1 MANNN
6 QGYRSGNAFGKLANI
21 GDNPIFSQA
30 IKLEPGYL
38 IRLRSRMHLV
48 TAVEPITVDCFF
60 TDRVNVGNASAGT
73 LNGTDSTPLMQYGGQ
88 SIQAYYDIT
97 DSDAAANLTGNILKP
112 DFDSGHI
119 TFDDL
124 EPFKGNLYQLCP
136 TLPLQPKFMSTETG
150 DWHSLSDDSP
160 NEGGTPIG
168 FKGAS
173 DASNDFSDPTQI
185 GTISGKIYMK
195 HPAGIPR
202 NVLDEAPSGESG
214 TARNET
220 NIEGLSGFID
230 GSVSSQEAPNWDY
243 SIFVEHGENNL
254 PTFRYVNDSDEWI
267 LDGRIRLIGWKY
279 RILELTQE
287 QVNTFKQRSGGR
299 LRFKIINTTGLPVEG
314 SMLADYFPK

>member
-1 MANNN
+1 MANAN
-6 QGYRSGNAFGKLANI
+6 QGNRSGNAFGHVANI
-21 GDNPIFSQA
+21 TNFPHYTEG

-38 IRLRSRMHLV
+38 IRLRSRMHLIA
-48 TAVEPITVDCFF
+48 AVEPMVVDLFF
-60 TDRVNVGNASAGT
+60 SDTVNVGNASAGT

-97 DSDAAANLTGNILKP
+97 DADAAANLVGNILKP
-112 DFDSGHI
+112 DYDSGHI
-119 TFDDL
+119 SFDDL

-136 TLPLQPKFMSTETG
+136 TLPLQPKFMVLDTG
-150 DWHSLSDDSP
+150 DWHSLSDASP

-168 FKGAS
+168 FKGDGTVA
-173 DASNDFSDPTQI
+173 NTQHV
-185 GTISGKIYMK
+185 GTVSGKIYMK

-202 NVLDEAPSGESG
+202 NILDEAPSGESG
-214 TARNET
+214 TARTET
-220 NIEGLSGFID
+220 NLEGLSGFID
-230 GSVSSQEAPNWDY
+230 GSVSSPEAPNWDY

-254 PTFRYVNDSDEWI
+254 PTFRYVNDSDEYI

-279 RILELTQE
+279 RIIELSQE

>member
-1 MANNN
+1 MANAN
-6 QGYRSGNAFGKLANI
+6 QGYRSGNAFGRLADISNEA
-21 GDNPIFSQA
+21 IFSQG

-48 TAVEPITVDCFF
+48 TAVEPISVDCFF
-60 TDRVNVGNASAGT
+60 TDTVNVGNASAAT
-73 LNGTDSTPLMQYGGQ
+73 LNGADATPLMQYGGQ

-97 DSDAAANLTGNILKP
+97 DSDSAANLTGNILKP

-136 TLPLQPKFMSTETG
+136 TLPLQPKFMVGDTG

-168 FKGAS
+168 FKG
-173 DASNDFSDPTQI
+173 D
-185 GTISGKIYMK
+185 GTVANLFKMGTVSSKLMVK
-195 HPAGIPR
+195 HPAGVPKFT
-202 NVLDEAPSGESG
+202 LDEAPEGSSG
-214 TARNET
+214 TARTEGK
-220 NIEGLSGFID
+220 IEGVNGFID
-230 GSVSSQEAPNWDY
+230 GSLSSQEAPNWDY
-243 SIFVEHGENNL
+243 SLFIEHGENNL
-254 PTFRYVNDSDEWI
+254 PSLRLVNDSDEYL
-267 LDGRIRLIGWKY
+267 LDGRVRFIGWKY
-279 RILELTQE
+279 RILELTPE
-287 QVNTFKQRSGGR
+287 QVNLFKSRSGGR

>member
-1 MANNN
+1 MANAN
-6 QGYRSGNAFGKLANI
+6 QGNRSGNAFGHIANI
-21 GDNPIFSQA
+21 SNSPHYTEG

-48 TAVEPITVDCFF
+48 AAVEPMVVDLFF
-60 TDRVNVGNASAGT
+60 SDTVNVGNASAAT
-73 LNGTDSTPLMQYGGQ
+73 LNGNDSTPLMQYGGQ
-88 SIQAYYDIT
+88 SIQAYYDIA
-97 DSDAAANLTGNILKP
+97 DSAAAANLVGNILKP
-112 DFDSGHI
+112 DYDSGHI
-119 TFDDL
+119 SFDDL

-136 TLPLQPKFMSTETG
+136 TLPLQPKFISTETG
-150 DWHSLSDDSP
+150 DWHSLSDASP

-185 GTISGKIYMK
+185 GTISGKVYMK

-214 TARNET
+214 TARSET

-230 GSVSSQEAPNWDY
+230 GSVSSPEAPNWDY
-243 SIFVEHGENNL
+243 AIFVEHGENNL
-254 PTFRYVNDSDEWI
+254 PTFRFVNDSDEYI

>member
-1 MANNN
+1 MANAN
-6 QGYRSGNAFGKLANI
+6 QGYRSGNAFGRLADI
-21 GDNPIFSQA
+21 GNEAIYSQG

-48 TAVEPITVDCFF
+48 TAVEPISIDCFF
-60 TDRVNVGNASAGT
+60 TDTVNVGNASAGT

-97 DSDAAANLTGNILKP
+97 DSDAAANLKGNILKP

-124 EPFKGNLYQLCP
+124 EPFKGNLYQICP
-136 TLPLQPKFMSTETG
+136 TLPLQPKFMVADTG

-168 FKGAS
+168 FKG
-173 DASNDFSDPTQI
+173 D
-185 GTISGKIYMK
+185 GTVANLFKMGTVSGKLMVK
-195 HPAGIPR
+195 HPAGVPKFT
-202 NVLDEAPSGESG
+202 LDEAPEGSSG
-214 TARNET
+214 TARTEGK
-220 NIEGLSGFID
+220 IEGVNGFID
-230 GSVSSQEAPNWDY
+230 GSLSSQEAPNWDY
-243 SIFVEHGENNL
+243 CLFVEHGENNL
-254 PTFRYVNDSDEWI
+254 PSLRMVNDSDEYL
-267 LDGRIRLIGWKY
+267 LDGRVRFIGWKY
-279 RILELTQE
+279 RILELTPE
-287 QVNTFKQRSGGR
+287 QVNLFKARSGGR

>member
-1 MANNN
+1 MANAN

-21 GDNPIFSQA
+21 GNEGIYSQG

-38 IRLRSRMHLV
+38 VRLRSRMHLV
-48 TAVEPITVDCFF
+48 TAVEPVSVDCFF
-60 TDRVNVGNASAGT
+60 SDTLNLGNASAGT

-88 SIQAYYDIT
+88 SIQAYFDIA
-97 DSDAAANLTGNILKP
+97 DSASAANLTGNILKP

-173 DASNDFSDPTQI
+173 DTSNDFSDPTQI
-185 GTISGKIYMK
+185 GTVSGKLYVK
-195 HPAGIPR
+195 HPAGVPKFT
-202 NVLDEAPSGESG
+202 LDEAPEGESG
-214 TARNET
+214 TARTEGK
-220 NIEGLSGFID
+220 IEGVNGFID
-230 GSVSSQEAPNWDY
+230 GSLSSQEAPNWDY
-243 SIFVEHGENNL
+243 CLFIEHGENNL
-254 PTFRYVNDSDEWI
+254 PSLRMVNDSDEYL
-267 LDGRIRLIGWKY
+267 LDGRVRFIGWKY
-279 RILELTQE
+279 RILELTPE
-287 QVNTFKQRSGGR
+287 QVNLFKARSGGR

>member
-1 MANNN
+1 MANAN
-6 QGYRSGNAFGKLANI
+6 QGNRSGNAFGHVANI
-21 GDNPIFSQA
+21 TNFPHYTEG

-38 IRLRSRMHLV
+38 IRLRSRMHLIA
-48 TAVEPITVDCFF
+48 AVEPMVVDLFF
-60 TDRVNVGNASAGT
+60 SDTVNVGNASAGT

-97 DSDAAANLTGNILKP
+97 DSDAAANLVGNILKP
-112 DFDSGHI
+112 DYDSGHI
-119 TFDDL
+119 SFDDL

-136 TLPLQPKFMSTETG
+136 TLPLQPKFMVLDTG
-150 DWHSLSDDSP
+150 DWHSLSDASP

-168 FKGAS
+168 FKGDGTVA
-173 DASNDFSDPTQI
+173 NTQHV
-185 GTISGKIYMK
+185 GTVSGKIYMK

-202 NVLDEAPSGESG
+202 NILDEAPSGESG
-214 TARNET
+214 TARTET
-220 NIEGLSGFID
+220 NLEGLSGFID
-230 GSVSSQEAPNWDY
+230 GSVSSPEAPNWDY

-254 PTFRYVNDSDEWI
+254 PTFRYVNDSDEYI

-279 RILELTQE
+279 RIIELSQE

>member
-1 MANNN
+1 MANAN
-6 QGYRSGNAFGKLANI
+6 QGYRSGNAFGRLADISNEAI
-21 GDNPIFSQA
+21 YSQG

-48 TAVEPITVDCFF
+48 TAVEPMVVDLFF
-60 TDRVNVGNASAGT
+60 TDTVNVGNASAGT

-97 DSDAAANLTGNILKP
+97 DSDAAANLKGNILKP
-112 DFDSGHI
+112 DFDSGYI

-136 TLPLQPKFMSTETG
+136 TLPLQPKFMVGDTG

-168 FKGAS
+168 FKGDGTVA
-173 DASNDFSDPTQI
+173 NLFKI
-185 GTISGKIYMK
+185 GTVSGRLYVK
-195 HPAGIPR
+195 HPAGVPKFT
-202 NVLDEAPSGESG
+202 LDEAPEGESG
-214 TARNET
+214 TARTEGK
-220 NIEGLSGFID
+220 IEGINGFID
-230 GSVSSQEAPNWDY
+230 GSLSSQEAPNWDY
-243 SIFVEHGENNL
+243 CLFIEHGENNL
-254 PTFRYVNDSDEWI
+254 PSLKYVNDSDEYI
-267 LDGRIRLIGWKY
+267 LDGRVRMIGWKY
-279 RILELTQE
+279 RILELTPE
-287 QVNTFKQRSGGR
+287 QVNLFKARSGGR

>member
-1 MANNN
+1 MANAN
-6 QGYRSGNAFGKLANI
+6 QGNRSGNAFGHVANI
-21 GDNPIFSQA
+21 TNFPHYTEG

-48 TAVEPITVDCFF
+48 AAVEPMVVDLFF
-60 TDRVNVGNASAGT
+60 SDTVNVGNASAGT
-73 LNGTDSTPLMQYGGQ
+73 LNGTDATPLMQYGGQ
-88 SIQAYYDIT
+88 SVQAYYDID
-97 DSDAAANLTGNILKP
+97 DSAAAANLVGNILKP
-112 DFDSGHI
+112 DYDSGHI
-119 TFDDL
+119 SFDDL

-136 TLPLQPKFMSTETG
+136 TLPLQPKFMVLDSG
-150 DWHSLSDDSP
+150 DWHSLSDASP

-168 FKGAS
+168 FKGDGTVA
-173 DASNDFSDPTQI
+173 NTQHV
-185 GTISGKIYMK
+185 GTVSGKIYMK

-214 TARNET
+214 TARTET

-230 GSVSSQEAPNWDY
+230 GSVSSPEAPNWDY

-254 PTFRYVNDSDEWI
+254 PTFRYVNDSDEW
-267 LDGRIRLIGWKY
+267 LMDGRIRMIGWKY
-279 RILELTQE
+279 RIIELSQE